1 MSIFSLLGGCVEEG
15 RLKQRL
21 VGAVVLVA
29 LAVIFIPMLLSGGR
43 DMEMPVFGSNVPER
57 STEIANIKHIDI
69 KEMQKTEHHP
79 INPKR
84 IPIAKGLPEP
94 KIVKEK
100 KDKSIVE
107 TIAKLTEEDKKPVAK
122 RNVWAVQV
130 GSFNNRT
137 NALGLKDKLRK
148 KKIHAFVERIMKS
161 NKAVYRVRVGPEIS
175 RKKAEALK
183 VKLKKEFKLS
193 GLIVKHP

>member
-1 MSIFSLLGGCVEEG
+1 MEEG

-43 DMEMPVFGSNVPER
+43 EMEMPVFGSNVPER
-57 STEIANIKHIDI
+57 SAEITSIQHIEI
-69 KEMQKTEHHP
+69 ESSPEVSHSV
-79 INPKR
+79 NPKR
-84 IPIAKGLPEP
+84 IPIAKGMPEP

-100 KDKSIVE
+100 KTTIVE
-107 TIAKLTEEDKKPVAK
+107 TITALTKDEEKKPISK
-122 RNVWAVQV
+122 KNVWAVQV
-130 GSFNNRT
+130 GSFGKRS

-148 KKIHAFVERIMKS
+148 KNIHAFVERIIKN
-161 NKAVYRVRVGPEIS
+161 NKAVYRVRVGPETS

-183 VKLKKEFKLS
+183 AKLKKEFKLD
-193 GLIVKHP
+193 GLVVKHP

>member
-1 MSIFSLLGGCVEEG
+1 MEEG

-21 VGAVVLVA
+21 VGAVVLIA

-43 DMEMPVFGSNVPER
+43 NMEMPVFGSNVPER
-57 STEIANIKHIDI
+57 SAEITNIKHIDI
-69 KEMQKTEHHP
+69 AEVHKTESHP

-84 IPIAKGLPEP
+84 IPIAHGLPEP

-100 KDKSIVE
+100 KTTSIVKSVE
-107 TIAKLTEEDKKPVAK
+107 KEKKPVVNK
-122 RNVWAVQV
+122 TVWAVQV
-130 GSFNNRT
+130 GSFNKRE

-148 KKIHAFVERIMKS
+148 KKIHAFVERIMKN
-161 NKAVYRVRVGPEIS
+161 NKPVYRVRVGPEIT

-183 VKLKKEFKLS
+183 VRLKKEFKLN